1 MEHKNEKSE
10 RAEKNVVRGMSSSF
24 FFGRMQKKNKKVLN
38 LTRTNIDDD
47 DMVWEVA
54 EMGVRGCDG
63 KKYFFFIKTK
73 AAWQKNVYNEVENK
87 N

>member
-10 RAEKNVVRGMSSSF
+10 RAEKMLCEGWVPHIF
-24 FFGRMQKKNKKVLN
+24 FRASAKKKNKKVLN

-54 EMGVRGCDG
+54 EEGRECGWEDAMA
-63 KKYFFFIKTK
+63 KILFFIKTK
-73 AAWQKNVYNEVENK
+73 AAWQKK
-87 N
+87 CI